1 LAHNWLNWL
10 KNDSIQAQISQRKSQ
25 AHCLVAQ
32 ANAQPKPAKELAFPN
47 AQTDK
52 NKARNAN
59 NV

>member
-1 LAHNWLNWL
+1 MIQYRL
-10 KNDSIQAQISQRKSQ
+10 KNDYFFSQRKSQ

-32 ANAQPKPAKELAFPN
+32 ANAQPKPAKELACPN

-59 NV
+59 NVYTK